1 MTSKVIVY
9 SQIFPP
15 KSGGSGRW
23 FFELYRRLTV
33 IEPVFLV
40 GEAPG
45 DKEFD
50 QSHANL
56 CIHRYQ
62 SEKTSWGFQS
72 WHSVKEYW
80 RQFRTLSK
88 VINQHQIK
96 EVHCGRILPEGV
108 PALLAKLLKGVPYS
122 CYIHGEDIE
131 VARTSRELTLL
142 TKLVMRYADRLI
154 CNSKTTQGYVERYW
168 SAYLAKTVVLHPG
181 VDTDFFQPL
190 AIAELPDDNRP
201 FTLLTVGRLQQRK
214 GHDVVI
220 KAIAELKKRGVF
232 YQYRIAGDGEE
243 KPHLQALCTQLG
255 VADQVVF
262 LQEISDEILKHE
274 YQHCDLFILANRRVG
289 NDDEGFGMVL
299 LEAQACG
306 KPVIAGRSGGTWE
319 TMQEGQTGW
328 LVDCTD
334 EIRLVQLLENQEVQ
348 LKAESYGE
356 TGRRLVAENFSWIA
370 LAQKASHLFINSH
383 PTV

>member
-168 SAYLAKTVVLHPG
+168 SAYLDKTAVLHPG
-181 VDTDFFQPL
+181 VDTDYFHPVDT
-190 AIAELPDDNRP
+190 AIMPKTNRL
-201 FTLLTVGRLQQRK
+201 FTLLTVGRLQLRK

-220 KAIAELKKRGVF
+220 KAIAQLKTRGII

-243 KPHLQALCTQLG
+243 KANLLALCSQLG
-255 VADQVVF
+255 VTEQIVF
-262 LQEISDEILKHE
+262 LQEISDDILKHE
-274 YQHCDLFILANRRVG
+274 YQNCDLFILANRRVG

-299 LEAQACG
+299 LEAQACD

-319 TMQEGQTGW
+319 TMQEGKTGW
-328 LVDCTD
+328 LVDCQNET
-334 EIRLVQLLENQEVQ
+334 ELVALLMDDLFQSKFESYAAAGRQLVVDKFSWKEVSK
-348 LKAESYGE
+348 KAEVY
-356 TGRRLVAENFSWIA
+356 FSID
-370 LAQKASHLFINSH
+370 K
-383 PTV
+383 